1 MKLTHSSGRG
11 YDSAQR
17 LWLTAMTQNKEQ
29 ARHDV
34 NVGGLFCFG
43 VNTRVQKAPFQP
55 FDTARFN
62 P

>member
-1 MKLTHSSGRG
+1 
-11 YDSAQR
+11 
-17 LWLTAMTQNKEQ
+17 MTQNKEQ